1 MASWK
6 KPISYFHTNT
16 MNSEIAC
23 HVCNGYGF
31 LIKYKDTINEIKE
44 TCPRCNGKK
53 MLPMVEYYRDE
64 ARANGFTGKDVD
76 EYARFFFRDWVDHK
90 EDSK

>member
-31 LIKYKDTINEIKE
+31 LIKYKDTINERKE

-90 EDSK
+90 EDST